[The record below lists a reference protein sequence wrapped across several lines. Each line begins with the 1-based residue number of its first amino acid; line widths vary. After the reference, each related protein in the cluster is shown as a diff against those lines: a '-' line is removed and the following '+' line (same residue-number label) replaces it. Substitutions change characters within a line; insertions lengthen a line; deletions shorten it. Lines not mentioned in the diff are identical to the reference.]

1 MECSKCGTYNSEGFK
16 FCVKCGNNLEDTS
29 TNDNL
34 SENNTS
40 VQPNLN
46 DNVVPVQQNESISSV
61 QHTNNTSNEK
71 NTNNISLNYFRY
83 ITSFLLKP
91 FQTFKQEENKLSD
104 TKISLILSGIVACA
118 MMIINLLTSM
128 ISVIFVKTMDYSTF
142 KYKTEINFEGLK
154 NLDYVSLIFKRLLIY
169 AVIIAVIAGIYY
181 LASLVVKKS
190 LSFIKTLSISAS
202 SLMPYAVMGMV
213 VSPIL
218 GKIWAPLAVIS
229 AVIGIVYS
237 IAIFVVLINDNIKFD
252 RKDFEIYF
260 HSVCITIL
268 VTAGYYAYI
277 KLITSEITNQMGSYL
292 DLFS

>member
-29 TNDNL
+29 TNDNV
-34 SENNTS
+34 SENSTS

-46 DNVVPVQQNESISSV
+46 DNVVPAQQNESMSSV

-169 AVIIAVIAGIYY
+169 AAIIAAIAGIYY

-202 SLMPYAVMGMV
+202 SLMPYAVMCMV

-218 GKIWAPLAVIS
+218 GKIWEPLAVIS

>member
-29 TNDNL
+29 MNDNV
-34 SENNTS
+34 SEDNTS

-46 DNVVPVQQNESISSV
+46 DNVVPVQQNESMSSV

-154 NLDYVSLIFKRLLIY
+154 NLDYVNLIFKRLLIY
-169 AVIIAVIAGIYY
+169 AVIIAVIVGIYY

-202 SLMPYAVMGMV
+202 SLMPYAVMGML

-218 GKIWAPLAVIS
+218 GKIWEPLSVIS

>member
-29 TNDNL
+29 TNDNV
-34 SENNTS
+34 SENSTS

-46 DNVVPVQQNESISSV
+46 DNVVPAQQNESMSSV
-61 QHTNNTSNEK
+61 QHTNNTSNKK

-169 AVIIAVIAGIYY
+169 AAIIAAIAGIYY

-202 SLMPYAVMGMV
+202 SLMPYAVMCMV

-218 GKIWAPLAVIS
+218 GKIWEPLAVIS